1 MPAELVDCSA
11 VVSDD
16 ESTRS
21 DVTMNASD
29 SESECELERLF
40 YEAEEKKLTDGYED
54 AQSRLRLSMTCRGLV
69 HREIPTPAVL
79 EDVFGG
85 LTMRIVGL
93 AQYVLRR

>member
-1 MPAELVDCSA
+1 M
-11 VVSDD
+11 SDD
-16 ESTRS
+16 ESARS
-21 DVTMNASD
+21 DVTMDAFD

-54 AQSRLRLSMTCRGLV
+54 AQSRLRLSMACRGLV
-69 HREIPTPAVL
+69 HREMPTPAVL

-85 LTMRIVGL
+85 LTMRIIGL